1 MQTKPPYASVSAERE
16 AAKSK
21 KDFSW
26 ELGVSKL
33 LTGYCLPQWLCL
45 GKKKSPLLFLSLL
58 SPPTSSSWGTRAQ
71 NCLLGAQGV
80 TLSGKCLKG
89 HTVILSF
96 QPYGNTSIGDDGGG
110 KKPRLDQEQQLISID
125 FLTQTHR
132 TAVKEKIP
140 LIYLLP
146 LCEMKLR
153 HFKAADKKPLR
164 LLIFLINPRPVSAAS
179 YITFQ
184 M

>member
-1 MQTKPPYASVSAERE
+1 M
-16 AAKSK
+16 
-21 KDFSW
+21 
-26 ELGVSKL
+26 
-33 LTGYCLPQWLCL
+33 
-45 GKKKSPLLFLSLL
+45 
-58 SPPTSSSWGTRAQ
+58 
-71 NCLLGAQGV
+71 